1 MGQGWR
7 RVSPLSPAIRRQPFP
22 QPPLR
27 CPPASRITAAISG
40 PALKLERFGADVQ
53 RIEPFPDINATV
65 ITAPRQGMTRGQA
78 QSMLKGVL
86 HDLSRT
92 DVIADCAD
100 MAQCAPSFVDELV
113 KAVLVDRQARV
124 LRLENP
130 SDEARE
136 HAERS
141 AANRRVR
148 DRLEIVSWV
157 RPQRGWS
164 WLREHVP
171 GRRGRI

>member
-1 MGQGWR
+1 VDHRDGWG
-7 RVSPLSPAIRRQPFP
+7 SPLKVP
-22 QPPLR
+22 
-27 CPPASRITAAISG
+27 G
-40 PALKLERFGADVQ
+40 PGADDQ
-53 RIEPFPDINATV
+53 PIEPFPDINATV
-65 ITAPRQGMTRGQA
+65 IAAPRQGMTRGQA

-100 MAQCAPSFVDELV
+100 LAQCSPSFVDELV
-113 KAVLVDRQARV
+113 KAVLVDRNARV

-130 SDEARE
+130 SDEARAL
-136 HAERS
+136 AERS
-141 AANRRVR
+141 AANRHVT
-148 DRLEIVSWV
+148 DRLEMISWV